1 MAIDRTN
8 PSVASTGT
16 GLAGSLVWRRPEIVV
31 ELLRLYQELMA
42 LPTLS
47 PNARTNAVFSEL
59 VRVATYPGDSEI
71 ARQVLADAAIRRIS
85 PGLRN
90 LCAEGEVELERAWAR
105 RIAASSQPW
114 RDLAEFP
121 YFANYQRLTR
131 LEHYAVLGVAECAPV
146 RLLFV
151 GAGPLPLTSLL
162 LASQHGHTEI
172 DNIDIDSEAV
182 RLAQRLAGALGIA
195 SLRFRCADVL
205 DCGDLAGYDLVY
217 VAAMVGPHR
226 GDKSRVVE
234 HLYRRMRPGALLLA
248 RSAHSLRTLLYP
260 PLALRDLAGFRP
272 LIVLDP
278 HTEVVNSLVIA
289 EKPSEVSGR

>member
-1 MAIDRTN
+1 
-8 PSVASTGT
+8 
-16 GLAGSLVWRRPEIVV
+16 
-31 ELLRLYQELMA
+31 
-42 LPTLS
+42 
-47 PNARTNAVFSEL
+47 
-59 VRVATYPGDSEI
+59 
-71 ARQVLADAAIRRIS
+71 
-85 PGLRN
+85 
-90 LCAEGEVELERAWAR
+90 
-105 RIAASSQPW
+105 
-114 RDLAEFP
+114 
-121 YFANYQRLTR
+121 
-131 LEHYAVLGVAECAPV
+131 
-146 RLLFV
+146 
-151 GAGPLPLTSLL
+151 
-162 LASQHGHTEI
+162 
-172 DNIDIDSEAV
+172 
-182 RLAQRLAGALGIA
+182 
-195 SLRFRCADVL
+195 VL